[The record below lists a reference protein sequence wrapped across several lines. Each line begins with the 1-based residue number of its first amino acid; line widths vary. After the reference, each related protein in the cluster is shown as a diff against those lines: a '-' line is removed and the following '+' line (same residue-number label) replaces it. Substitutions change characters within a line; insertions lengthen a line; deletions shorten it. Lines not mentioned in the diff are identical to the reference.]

1 MKFAVIFL
9 LSLFPVSHLLV
20 PFLFSI
26 ITYSSPGL
34 CGIVLLKFHCVRESA
49 RDLIAM
55 QIQIQ
60 EVCGGV

>member
-1 MKFAVIFL
+1 MKFVVILL

-26 ITYSSPGL
+26 ISYSFPGL
-34 CGIVLLKFHCVRESA
+34 CVIVLFKFHCVRESA
-49 RDLIAM
+49 RDLVAM

-60 EVCGGV
+60 GV